1 MMASE
6 NVFSTLPS
14 SGRPDAR
21 NDDDNDAEEGV
32 ANREDGVGSE
42 QHVYGNY
49 TGLADLSQIET
60 IYQNISMAN
69 GH

>member
-21 NDDDNDAEEGV
+21 QDDDDDAKEGV
-32 ANREDGVGSE
+32 ANREGGLGSK
-42 QHVYGNY
+42 QHV
-49 TGLADLSQIET
+49 
-60 IYQNISMAN
+60 
-69 GH
+69 

>member
-21 NDDDNDAEEGV
+21 NDDDNDADSGADDGV
-32 ANREDGVGSE
+32 TNREMVGSE
-42 QHVYGNY
+42 QHVRGI
-49 TGLADLSQIET
+49 TPV
-60 IYQNISMAN
+60 
-69 GH
+69 

>member
-21 NDDDNDAEEGV
+21 NDDDDDANSVGDDGV
-32 ANREDGVGSE
+32 ANREDGVSSE
-42 QHVYGNY
+42 QHV
-49 TGLADLSQIET
+49 
-60 IYQNISMAN
+60 
-69 GH
+69 